1 MKTTTKLLLLGMTL
15 VLNTACDFKVEG
27 DDNSNNSRQ
36 SQSISSEEFS
46 EKVNKLNHREDECP
60 SFAGIYLE
68 VPANDEIEFDPTYKE
83 IKNLGPNN
91 IVLIEGNEEFQID
104 GRIHSSISY
113 DEDLGESVKFEY
125 SISCENNKLRL
136 LGRTNSYHVDS
147 TLRVLNNKDLSE
159 SVNAIYEGKA
169 EKYNVIYKFQN

>member
-1 MKTTTKLLLLGMTL
+1 MKTTTKLILLGMTL
-15 VLNTACDFKVEG
+15 VLNTACDFKVE
-27 DDNSNNSRQ
+27 DNNDSNGSHQ

-60 SFAGIYLE
+60 SFAGTYLE
-68 VPANDEIEFDPTYKE
+68 VPESDDIEFDPTYKE

-91 IVLIEGNEEFQID
+91 IVLIEGDEEFQVD
-104 GRIHSSISY
+104 GRIHSKISF

-136 LGRTNSYHVDS
+136 LGRTNTYHVDS
-147 TLRVLNNKDLSE
+147 TLRVLSNNDLSE
-159 SVNAIYEGKA
+159 SYTSVFEGKT
-169 EKYNVIYKFQN
+169 EKRKVVYKFQN